1 MHVVYGNSNSLWKC
15 SSQFHSFHAFWWTRE
30 YKLIYYFNRILNMKI
45 INSTII
51 FSHCNSS
58 FQSFLFS
65 FSAKTWALWDKAQRK
80 QLLKWRLTLAEQVNS
95 FSTNLWRKCKMR
107 CIGFF
112 WALHNAYN
120 KFTFLCRN
128 FLFFWGAYNSK
139 QHNTTLPY
147 KMRLINKIIIAMC
160 PLCRGLAQGWN
171 STSKLH
177 SLAMLLGKKGISRLP

>member
-1 MHVVYGNSNSLWKC
+1 MEIPILFGNVPH
-15 SSQFHSFHAFWWTRE
+15 SSTLFMLFDGLVS
-30 YKLIYYFNRILNMKI
+30 
-45 INSTII
+45 INSYITSTG
-51 FSHCNSS
+51 FSIWKSLIQPL
-58 FQSFLFS
+58 FFLIVTAVFNHFCS
-65 FSAKTWALWDKAQRK
+65 VFSAKTWALWDKAQRK

-95 FSTNLWRKCKMR
+95 FSTNLWRKYKMR